1 MLSHT
6 FGLKVI
12 ILAGYHCLKDSISL
26 NIFSVEKDLLT
37 LSADVPFFKKILGPT
52 FG

>member
-1 MLSHT
+1 MLSNT
-6 FGLKVI
+6 FGLKVT
-12 ILAGYHCLKDSISL
+12 ILAGYHCFKDCISL

-37 LSADVPFFKKILGPT
+37 LSADVPFVKKTLGPT